1 MEFSIVF
8 GGASFEH
15 EISIVSA
22 ISLLKKGLSIKQCIF
37 LDGSHRF
44 YLIDKKDMK
53 STYFSNGK
61 YKDAK
66 ELFLGVEGFYTKG
79 MLGKVVPLETNIV
92 INLIHGKDG
101 EDGTLSALFDF
112 YKIRYIGPR
121 AEASMLS
128 FDKSLTKLYAATCDV
143 KTLRYE
149 IVSRED
155 RVVTLKPPFIIKPLR
170 LGSSLGVSVVR
181 DIKEL
186 DYALDVAF
194 EFDNK
199 VIVEPFVENV
209 KEFNLA
215 GFLAKEGM
223 VHSVVEEPVKK
234 EFLDFEN
241 KYLDFSRTTEVS
253 KAVLSESLESRLKL
267 NFDKLYGDI
276 FAGALIRCDFFVIDD
291 EVYINEI
298 NPVPGSLANYLFT
311 DINAS
316 LNALAL
322 NLPKNELIKVSY
334 KYIDKIHK
342 AKGKA

>member
-1 MEFSIVF
+1 MEYSVVF
-8 GGASFEH
+8 GGASYEH
-15 EISIVSA
+15 EISIVSC
-22 ISLLKKGLSIKQCIF
+22 ISLLKKGVSIKHCIF

-53 STYFSNGK
+53 STYFSSGK
-61 YKDAK
+61 YKEAK
-66 ELFLGVEGFYTKG
+66 ELFLGSEGFFSRG
-79 MLGKVVPLETNIV
+79 LLGKSVALESGVI

-112 YKIRYIGPR
+112 YRLKYIGPR
-121 AEASMLS
+121 LEASMLS
-128 FDKSLTKLYAATCDV
+128 FDKSLTKLYAKSCDV

-149 IVSRED
+149 IVSRDD
-155 RVVTLKPPFIIKPLR
+155 RTITLKPPFIIKPLR
-170 LGSSLGVSVVR
+170 LGSSLGVSIVHDV
-181 DIKEL
+181 KEL

-194 EFDNK
+194 EFDSK
-199 VIVEPFVENV
+199 AIVEPFVENV

-215 GFLAKEGM
+215 GFLGKEGM
-223 VHSVVEEPVKK
+223 VHSVIEEPVKK

-253 KAVLSESLESRLKL
+253 KASLSLSLESRLRL

-298 NPVPGSLANYLFT
+298 NPVPGSLANYLFS
-311 DINAS
+311 DIN
-316 LNALAL
+316 LAL
-322 NLPKNELIKVSY
+322 DELASSLPKNNLIKVSY